1 MKAALIHSGVNQR
14 TFWALLG
21 LALAG
26 TAQAAGLPA
35 LIREATGSDPAIL
48 EARANA
54 AVAASRLAAT
64 RAQRYPVLGVSAGST
79 VVGSAYYGAPFR
91 GVTGRVNV
99 FDAGSV
105 SAAVERDERREQAL
119 HLRTDETR
127 ENVAMSVTDLFL
139 QALRGKEMMDIE
151 QLNLKRHEKIVGDLR
166 IIVAND
172 GGRRYE
178 LVQAESR
185 ALQVR
190 MRIVQHEK
198 TMRLALSKLTRFT
211 RQSPTLVNPIPDNWR
226 AVLPANIDERLHP
239 ALEAQQREV
248 QVTRADQT
256 ALERGRWPRLD
267 IEAGAGNHSYARL
280 VTNWSFFDRA
290 ADYNVQTAA
299 KQISAAQ
306 QRAELL
312 ERDLA
317 QRAATAE
324 ADMAQSQFQ
333 IKAAEAQIGSS
344 TQVVELYELQFKV
357 GRRSLIELVNA
368 YAELSATELSR
379 TVALNDYRTAV
390 ASYLY
395 ARAALAD
402 WALAQ
407 APQTQVASEAR
418 P

>member
-1 MKAALIHSGVNQR
+1 
-14 TFWALLG
+14 
-21 LALAG
+21 
-26 TAQAAGLPA
+26 
-35 LIREATGSDPAIL
+35 
-48 EARANA
+48 
-54 AVAASRLAAT
+54 
-64 RAQRYPVLGVSAGST
+64 
-79 VVGSAYYGAPFR
+79 
-91 GVTGRVNV
+91 
-99 FDAGSV
+99 
-105 SAAVERDERREQAL
+105 
-119 HLRTDETR
+119 
-127 ENVAMSVTDLFL
+127 
-139 QALRGKEMMDIE
+139 
-151 QLNLKRHEKIVGDLR
+151 
-166 IIVAND
+166 
-172 GGRRYE
+172 
-178 LVQAESR
+178 VQAESR

-390 ASYLY
+390 VSYLY